1 MKTYL
6 SLALLIVIFAVN
18 TYAQGGIGKMPRED
32 IVMLR
37 ATVRDS
43 LSDEVYNKVVQLK
56 SYALADQIDS
66 AVLLIAHN
74 GGATKEGRWAR
85 AVNMQNPE
93 EAARANGMVARLKAL
108 FTELPDMVKEYFA
121 VFKDK
126 DNPAGQKLLYQI
138 SRTNGKTKKMTSF
151 TFYPVGDVM
160 MLGEIN

>member
-6 SLALLIVIFAVN
+6 LLALLIVVCAVN
-18 TYAQGGIGKMPRED
+18 AYAQGGIGKMPRED

-43 LSDEVYNKVVQLK
+43 LSDEVYNKVTQLK
-56 SYALADQIDS
+56 TYALNDMTDS
-66 AVLLIAHN
+66 ATVLIVHN
-74 GGATKEGRWAR
+74 GGTSKEGRWAR

-93 EAARANGMVARLKAL
+93 EAARAAVLISKLKTM

-138 SRTNGKTKKMTSF
+138 SRTNGKAKKMTSF

>member
-6 SLALLIVIFAVN
+6 LLALLIILCSEITF
-18 TYAQGGIGKMPRED
+18 AQGGIGKMPRED

-43 LSDEVYNKVVQLK
+43 LSDEVYNKVIQLK
-56 SYALADQIDS
+56 TYALNDMTDS
-66 AVLLIAHN
+66 ATVLIVHN
-74 GGATKEGRWAR
+74 GGTTKEGRWAR

-93 EAARANGMVARLKAL
+93 EAARAAVLISKLKTM

-138 SRTNGKTKKMTSF
+138 SRTNGKAKKMTSF

>member
-6 SLALLIVIFAVN
+6 LLALLIVVCAVN

-43 LSDEVYNKVVQLK
+43 LSDEVYNMVIQMKT
-56 SYALADQIDS
+56 YALADQIDS
-66 AVLLIAHN
+66 ATPLIAHN
-74 GGATKEGRWAR
+74 GGTTKEGRWAR

-93 EAARANGMVARLKAL
+93 EASRATAMVAKLKAM

-121 VFKDK
+121 V
-126 DNPAGQKLLYQI
+126 
-138 SRTNGKTKKMTSF
+138 
-151 TFYPVGDVM
+151 
-160 MLGEIN
+160 

>member
-6 SLALLIVIFAVN
+6 ILALILFVGA
-18 TYAQGGIGKMPRED
+18 TESKAQGGIGKMPRED

-56 SYALADQIDS
+56 TYALADQTDS
-66 AVLLIAHN
+66 AVALIAHN
-74 GGATKEGRWAR
+74 GGTTKEGRWAR

-93 EAARANGMVARLKAL
+93 EAARATAMVARIKTL

-126 DNPAGQKLLYQI
+126 DNPQGQKLLYQI
-138 SRTNGKTKKMTSF
+138 SRTNGKAKKMTSF

-160 MLGEIN
+160 MLGELN

>member
-6 SLALLIVIFAVN
+6 LFSLLFCIAEYS
-18 TYAQGGIGKMPRED
+18 YAQGGIGKMPRED

-43 LSDEVYNKVVQLK
+43 LSDEVFNKVVQLK
-56 SYALADQIDS
+56 GYALEDKFDS
-66 AVLLIAHN
+66 AAMLIAHN
-74 GGATKEGRWAR
+74 GGAAKESRWAR

-93 EAARANGMVARLKAL
+93 EAARVNGMVARLKTL
-108 FTELPDMVKEYFA
+108 FIELPDMVKEYFA

-126 DNPAGQKLLYQI
+126 DNPTGQKLLYQI

>member
-6 SLALLIVIFAVN
+6 LLALFVVCAVN

-43 LSDEVYNKVVQLK
+43 LSDEVYNKVIQLK
-56 SYALADQIDS
+56 TYALNNMTDS
-66 AVLLIAHN
+66 ATVLIVHN
-74 GGATKEGRWAR
+74 GGTTKEGRWAR
-85 AVNMQNPE
+85 GVNMQNPE
-93 EAARANGMVARLKAL
+93 EAARATMLITKLKTM
-108 FTELPDMVKEYFA
+108 FTELPEMVKEYFA

-138 SRTNGKTKKMTSF
+138 SRTNGKNKKMTSF

>member
-1 MKTYL
+1 MKTHL
-6 SLALLIVIFAVN
+6 LLALLIIVCSEITF
-18 TYAQGGIGKMPRED
+18 AQGGIGKMPRED

-43 LSDEVYNKVVQLK
+43 LSDEVYNKIMQLK
-56 SYALADQIDS
+56 SYALNNMTDS
-66 AVLLIAHN
+66 ATVLIVHN
-74 GGATKEGRWAR
+74 GGTAKEGRWAR

-93 EAARANGMVARLKAL
+93 EAARATMLITKLKTM

-126 DNPAGQKLLYQI
+126 DNSAGQKLLYQI
-138 SRTNGKTKKMTSF
+138 SRTNGKAKKMTSF

>member
-1 MKTYL
+1 MKTYFL
-6 SLALLIVIFAVN
+6 LALLTAVCAVN

-56 SYALADQIDS
+56 TYALADQIDS

-74 GGATKEGRWAR
+74 GGVAKEGRWAR

-138 SRTNGKTKKMTSF
+138 SRTNGKAKKMTSF
-151 TFYPVGDVM
+151 TFYPIGDVM